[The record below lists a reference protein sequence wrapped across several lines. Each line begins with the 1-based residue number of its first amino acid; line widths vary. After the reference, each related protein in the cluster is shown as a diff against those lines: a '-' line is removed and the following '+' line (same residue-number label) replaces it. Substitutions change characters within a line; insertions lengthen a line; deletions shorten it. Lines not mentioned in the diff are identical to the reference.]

1 MAEKDK
7 TAKRDEDQQAGRKER
22 AQADLVSY
30 KQAQKCIKLE
40 AVDCQMLLK
49 GQTRGEKRKKEKK
62 RPQVIKSLGKSYGTL
77 VVSDPENKPFHVSLL
92 SLKQVPSGN
101 RELWRVL

>member
-1 MAEKDK
+1 MGLAEKDK

-22 AQADLVSY
+22 TQADLVSY

-62 RPQVIKSLGKSYGTL
+62 KAPGYKIAREVIWHPGGLRS
-77 VVSDPENKPFHVSLL
+77 
-92 SLKQVPSGN
+92 
-101 RELWRVL
+101 